1 MREWEQEKG
10 AAVIPLTERY
20 RKEYWHLLCSLSCF
34 QSIFN
39 SYYKGEWKITHNP
52 CIFLW
57 LNQHY
62 GNSKHLHMNIS
73 VFIWMN
79 FVLDWK
85 FVLWRNVSSKNNFTN
100 WLINLSAVYWISKLN
115 LFKLVSHVSMLVERF
130 DSKKTKRCSYF
141 FLNGG

>member
-1 MREWEQEKG
+1 MRTGK
-10 AAVIPLTERY
+10 RCSCYSSY
-20 RKEYWHLLCSLSCF
+20 RKIQKGILVCTCCVHWVVSNQF
-34 QSIFN
+34 FN
-39 SYYKGEWKITHNP
+39 ACYKGEWKITHNP

-57 LNQHY
+57 LNQHH
-62 GNSKHLHMNIS
+62 GNSKHLDMNIS

-85 FVLWRNVSSKNNFTN
+85 VVLWRNVSSKNNFTN